1 MTSMNVFRKST
12 VTHRDALPHW
22 LTGRAIGG
30 SSILRKPVQRKRQVV
45 GVHRLHRLHAL
56 LANHWAKPSPLC
68 KVVLGY
74 GYADLRGYGYGLRVK
89 CCILEKYKIMTD
101 HILKLS
107 TIVPLMVLVLTV
119 LVGRGN
125 KTVAAQACE
134 VNKHRP
140 HVDVNMVLVKSCTPG
155 KHHSISQ

>member
-1 MTSMNVFRKST
+1 MTHCLIGSLAGLSVAVRSSESPSNESGKWSECIDCIDCM
-12 VTHRDALPHW
+12 W
-22 LTGRAIGG
+22 LTIG
-30 SSILRKPVQRKRQVV
+30 
-45 GVHRLHRLHAL
+45 
-56 LANHWAKPSPLC
+56 PSPRHGC
-68 KVVLGY
+68 AKWCY
-74 GYADLRGYGYGLRVK
+74 GYADLRGYGLRVK